1 MLIFLNHSCSLSTVP
16 KPTVTFSGSL
26 PFIELYSATAFSLTC
41 IVELVPEVDTTV
53 TILTT
58 WRKDRHD
65 IDYQHDRITGDTVA
79 TQNSS
84 FIYIYESVLVF
95 NPLSN
100 LDTGGDSGQYTCS
113 VTVKDGKYISGTNN
127 TATQTLRVK
136 GIPFICWHTINLII
150 HSLDLSP
157 PLVNVKPKGN
167 PTAGE
172 TYSFECSVE
181 TEKGVRSTDISITWT
196 TPSGVT
202 IKTEN
207 LTTNGTV
214 TRGTLAFSPL
224 NTSHSGEYIC
234 TGRVS
239 AESVGVNV
247 SSNFS
252 IVVYVASKSM
262 HSSKQSVII
271 LYTQFQL
278 PMCQ

>member
-1 MLIFLNHSCSLSTVP
+1 M
-16 KPTVTFSGSL
+16 
-26 PFIELYSATAFSLTC
+26 
-41 IVELVPEVDTTV
+41 
-53 TILTT
+53 
-58 WRKDRHD
+58 
-65 IDYQHDRITGDTVA
+65 A

-84 FIYIYESVLVF
+84 LTHIYKSILVF

-100 LDTGGDSGQYTCS
+100 MDTGGDIGNYTCS
-113 VTVKDGKYISGTNN
+113 VTIQDSEYISGTNN

-136 GIPFICWHTINLII
+136 GIHFICRHTINFFI

-157 PLVNVKPKGN
+157 PRINVKPKGN

-172 TYSFECSVE
+172 TYSLECSVE

-196 TPSGVT
+196 TPSGAS

-214 TRGTLAFSPL
+214 TKGTLAFSPL

-234 TGRVS
+234 TGRIS

-247 SSNFS
+247 SNNFS
-252 IVVYVASKSM
+252 IVVNVLSKS
-262 HSSKQSVII
+262 IYA
-271 LYTQFQL
+271 LL
-278 PMCQ
+278 